1 MTAFFAPRICTLALA
16 VAFMD
21 SDLAGVLMLLFDLTF
36 AAFAL
41 LSTHPAAFI
50 PSGFPTVDSRAL
62 DLSFDR
68 CADC

>member
-1 MTAFFAPRICTLALA
+1 VTPVFAPRICTLALA

-21 SDLAGVLMLLFDLTF
+21 SDLAGVLVLLFDLTF

-50 PSGFPTVDSRAL
+50 PFPTVDLRAL

-68 CADC
+68 CAGC